1 MKKVLFLLA
10 MSLLVVSCGN
20 KTEAIKKLSDEVLR
34 VHDEVMPKMQDIVN
48 LKKDLQAIADS
59 TLDADV
65 ATSIHA
71 EIEKLTTADEN
82 MMQWMRDY
90 NGPAADATDEQKI
103 AYYNTELEKIN
114 TVKTET
120 ESAIESAKK
129 ELEKYA
135 K

>member
-114 TVKTET
+114 AVRSE
-120 ESAIESAKK
+120 ERRVG
-129 ELEKYA
+129 
-135 K
+135 